1 MNESPFIKAKT
12 KEKRVKLMLF
22 GDTGS
27 LKTRI
32 ALAFPAPTVI
42 DMEHGTELYG
52 DDFDFYVEHT
62 TDADAV
68 MSAVNWLLTNEH
80 DYKTLII
87 DPITVYWASLQ
98 DKYRAFFM
106 ERKQSGKGFKIDFYE
121 FQISDWNVIKA
132 EYKRFMRKLMALDMN
147 VIVTAH
153 QKKLYA
159 DDQTMKVIGET
170 FDGEKGLGYI
180 FDIVV
185 QTIKSGDKFMARAI
199 KDRTNKLPTGEFSL
213 SYEVF
218 EKAFGTEIL
227 NRKAESIVLA
237 TSDQIDAMRGFYIN
251 ASNPWSLVDQ
261 QKLLKSY
268 EVGSEEDLT
277 EKQADAILGKFEDA
291 YKKRQEAAN
300 AGN

>member
-1 MNESPFIKAKT
+1 MESPFIKAKT
-12 KEKRVKLMLF
+12 KEKRVKLMLY

-42 DMEHGTELYG
+42 DMERGTELYG
-52 DDFDFYVEHT
+52 NDFDFQVKHT
-62 TDADAV
+62 TDADEV

-121 FQISDWNVIKA
+121 FQISDWNVIKS
-132 EYKRFMRKLMALDMN
+132 EYKRFMRKLMTLDMN

-185 QTIKSGDKFMARAI
+185 QTIKRGDRFMARAI
-199 KDRTNKLPTGEFSL
+199 KDRTNKLPTGEFDL
-213 SYEVF
+213 SYEML
-218 EKAFGTEIL
+218 EKAFGGEAL
-227 NRKAESIVLA
+227 NRKAEVVVLA
-237 TSDQIDAMRGFYIN
+237 TSDQIDAIRGFYIN
-251 ASNPWSLVDQ
+251 ASKPWSLVAQ

-268 EVGSEEDLT
+268 GVETEEELT
-277 EKQADAILGKFEDA
+277 SDNADEILGRFEDA
-291 YKKRQEAAN
+291 YKKRQEAVN
-300 AGN
+300 AGS